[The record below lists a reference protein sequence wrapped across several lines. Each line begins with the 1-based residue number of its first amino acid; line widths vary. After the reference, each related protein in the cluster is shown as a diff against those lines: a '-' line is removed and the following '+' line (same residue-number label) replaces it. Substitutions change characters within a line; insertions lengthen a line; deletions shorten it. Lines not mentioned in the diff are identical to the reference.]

1 MATKL
6 SKEVLNMKMD
16 HNGVQIPVGLCIK
29 LAESTANDIEL
40 YPYLISLLFFAQGRR
55 LNDLF
60 RECQRLKTL
69 HGAAPFSLPISPT
82 ISDEDD
88 VKPCFVDRVKD
99 IINTAATKNG
109 KSIETNA
116 RGHSRAYI
124 FNLNANVFSDAIE
137 ELVQMYSYNL
147 EAYLGGDLYNVN
159 IGKVAPFIGQV
170 IKMNLINSD
179 DIQQTDILFAFEE
192 FYKNKD
198 TVRTKLSEKLDH
210 AGNVVLGMLG
220 GILKKKI
227 KAAKDAKFK
236 TT

>member
-88 VKPCFVDRVKD
+88 AKLETMTYHEQADYLAENYGLEPDSLEGAAVCYYLCKD
-99 IINTAATKNG
+99 
-109 KSIETNA
+109 ELPFDYE
-116 RGHSRAYI
+116 SRH
-124 FNLNANVFSDAIE
+124 
-137 ELVQMYSYNL
+137 Q
-147 EAYLGGDLYNVN
+147 
-159 IGKVAPFIGQV
+159 
-170 IKMNLINSD
+170 
-179 DIQQTDILFAFEE
+179 
-192 FYKNKD
+192 
-198 TVRTKLSEKLDH
+198 R
-210 AGNVVLGMLG
+210 
-220 GILKKKI
+220 
-227 KAAKDAKFK
+227 
-236 TT
+236 

>member
-124 FNLNANVFSDAIE
+124 FNINANVFSDAIE

-147 EAYLGGDLYNVN
+147 EAYLGGDL
-159 IGKVAPFIGQV
+159 
-170 IKMNLINSD
+170 
-179 DIQQTDILFAFEE
+179 
-192 FYKNKD
+192 
-198 TVRTKLSEKLDH
+198 
-210 AGNVVLGMLG
+210 
-220 GILKKKI
+220 
-227 KAAKDAKFK
+227 
-236 TT
+236 